1 MARKASQTLT
11 EGELRLMKVV
21 WTLGTATVRDVVVEL
36 EKKDKVAYN
45 TVQTMLRILEDKG
58 YLSHEKAGRSFVY
71 TPIVERQNARS
82 AALKQLLANFFDDS
96 PQSLLVN
103 LIEDEAL
110 NAADIKKLKELISKS
125 K

>member
-11 EGELRLMKVV
+11 EGELRLMKVI
-21 WTLGTATVRDVVVEL
+21 WTLETATVRDVVVEL
-36 EKKDKVAYN
+36 EKKGTVAYN
-45 TVQTMLRILEDKG
+45 TVQTMLRILEEKG
-58 YLSHEKAGRSFVY
+58 YLSHEKSGRSFVY
-71 TPIVERQNARS
+71 TPIVARHNARS

-103 LIEDEAL
+103 LIEDEELTAS
-110 NAADIKKLKELISKS
+110 DIKKLKELISRS

>member
-1 MARKASQTLT
+1 MARKASQILT

-21 WTLGTATVRDVVVEL
+21 WDLESATVRDVVVEL
-36 EKKDKVAYN
+36 EKSDKVAYN

-58 YLSHEKAGRSFVY
+58 FLAHKKSGRSFVY
-71 TPIVERQNARS
+71 FPKVERSKARS
-82 AALKQLLANFFDDS
+82 DALKKLISSFFDDS

-103 LIEDEAL
+103 LIEDEDLDASDL
-110 NAADIKKLKELISKS
+110 EKLKDLISKS

>member
-36 EKKDKVAYN
+36 EKEGKVAYN
-45 TVQTMLRILEDKG
+45 TVQTMLRILEEKG
-58 YLSHEKAGRSFVY
+58 YLSHEKSGRSFVY
-71 TPIVERQNARS
+71 TAIVERQNARS
-82 AALKQLLANFFDDS
+82 AALKHLLSNFFDDS

-103 LIEDEAL
+103 LIEDEEL
-110 NAADIKKLKELISKS
+110 DAADIKKLKELISKS
-125 K
+125 Q

>member
-11 EGELRLMKVV
+11 DGELRLMQVI
-21 WTLGTATVRDVVVEL
+21 WRLGSATVRDVVVEL

-45 TVQTMLRILEDKG
+45 TVQTMLRILEEKG
-58 YLSHEKAGRSFVY
+58 YLSHEKLGRSFVY
-71 TPIVERQNARS
+71 SPIVERQNARS
-82 AALKQLLANFFDDS
+82 AALKKLLANFFDDS

-103 LIEDEAL
+103 LIEDEEL
-110 NAADIKKLKELISKS
+110 DVADIQKLKGLISQS

>member
-11 EGELRLMKVV
+11 EGELRLMKVI

-58 YLSHEKAGRSFVY
+58 YLSHKKSGRSFVY
-71 TPIVERQNARS
+71 KPLVERHNARS
-82 AALKQLLANFFDDS
+82 AALKHLLSNFFDDS

-103 LIEDEAL
+103 LIEDEEL
-110 NAADIKKLKELISKS
+110 NAADIRKLKELISKS

>member
-36 EKKDKVAYN
+36 EKKGTVAYN
-45 TVQTMLRILEDKG
+45 TVQTMLRILEEKG

-71 TPIVERQNARS
+71 TAIVERHNARS
-82 AALKQLLANFFDDS
+82 AALKQLLSNFFDDS

-103 LIEDEAL
+103 LIEDEEL
-110 NAADIKKLKELISKS
+110 DAADIKKLKELISKS